1 MHRWIL
7 FWLASLVLVS
17 MTTFALAQG
26 RLAEPR
32 MLSGDDIGF
41 RMEGTDLSGKPTG
54 TFMVRLNGNW
64 VEVGSTMTVRPVK

>member
-7 FWLASLVLVS
+7 FWFASLVLVS
-17 MTTFALAQG
+17 MTTLALAQG

-32 MLSGDDIGF
+32 MLSGDDVGF

-54 TFMVRLNGNW
+54 TFMVRLNGTW
-64 VEVGSTMTVRPVK
+64 VEIGSTVIVLPVK